1 MKKKFNI
8 MLCTLIGVLSAC
20 NEYDFDQEQYRNEVG
35 LLSNSSLI
43 YDRQVANVGQEKDTI
58 YLVATVSGSQISPNT
73 HHVALLESDS
83 LLKAYNKSNFDIEK
97 EKFAKLLP
105 DECYDFPNKELDIQ
119 AGTSKVMFPIYLKN
133 LERISPDSI
142 YFLEYKIDSL
152 RTPDCN
158 PKKRHVL
165 LRIHKENYYA
175 STQTATYYNYTSS
188 TVIIPNPDGY
198 SEVRRPTNSNRVFPI
213 SENSV
218 RLMAGDENFTDYTT
232 ALDIINK
239 GSIILEM
246 GAQLSENPLAKEL
259 TILPYQSIDVVQL
272 TPIGEYDNTYLL
284 NVIRTPDGRSTY
296 YKEFRLHY
304 KYRLKSTDLYREV
317 NAKLRYQFNPRV
329 ENL

>member
-119 AGTSKVMFPIYLKN
+119 AGTSKVMV
-133 LERISPDSI
+133 SD
-142 YFLEYKIDSL
+142 
-152 RTPDCN
+152 
-158 PKKRHVL
+158 
-165 LRIHKENYYA
+165 
-175 STQTATYYNYTSS
+175 
-188 TVIIPNPDGY
+188 
-198 SEVRRPTNSNRVFPI
+198 
-213 SENSV
+213 
-218 RLMAGDENFTDYTT
+218 
-232 ALDIINK
+232 
-239 GSIILEM
+239 
-246 GAQLSENPLAKEL
+246 LSEKSGKDFTGFYLFSGLQDRSGK
-259 TILPYQSIDVVQL
+259 
-272 TPIGEYDNTYLL
+272 NT
-284 NVIRTPDGRSTY
+284 
-296 YKEFRLHY
+296 
-304 KYRLKSTDLYREV
+304 
-317 NAKLRYQFNPRV
+317 
-329 ENL
+329 

>member
-142 YFLEYKIDSL
+142 YFLDYKIDPEK
-152 RTPDCN
+152 TPNYN
-158 PKKRHVL
+158 PCF
-165 LRIHKENYYA
+165 IA
-175 STQTATYYNYTSS
+175 
-188 TVIIPNPDGY
+188 
-198 SEVRRPTNSNRVFPI
+198 
-213 SENSV
+213 
-218 RLMAGDENFTDYTT
+218 
-232 ALDIINK
+232 
-239 GSIILEM
+239 
-246 GAQLSENPLAKEL
+246 
-259 TILPYQSIDVVQL
+259 
-272 TPIGEYDNTYLL
+272 YL
-284 NVIRTPDGRSTY
+284 
-296 YKEFRLHY
+296 
-304 KYRLKSTDLYREV
+304 
-317 NAKLRYQFNPRV
+317 
-329 ENL
+329 

>member
-142 YFLEYKIDSL
+142 YFLDYKIDPEK
-152 RTPDCN
+152 TPNYN
-158 PKKRHVL
+158 PDKSHVL
-165 LRIHKENYYA
+165 LRIYKENYYA
-175 STQTATYYNYTSS
+175 TTKTSTYYNYTSS
-188 TVIIPNPDGY
+188 TIVIPNPSGSPESVDRQMPIKY
-198 SEVRRPTNSNRVFPI
+198 SRSVPI
-213 SENSV
+213 
-218 RLMAGDENFTDYTT
+218 
-232 ALDIINK
+232 
-239 GSIILEM
+239 
-246 GAQLSENPLAKEL
+246 
-259 TILPYQSIDVVQL
+259 
-272 TPIGEYDNTYLL
+272 
-284 NVIRTPDGRSTY
+284 
-296 YKEFRLHY
+296 
-304 KYRLKSTDLYREV
+304 
-317 NAKLRYQFNPRV
+317 RYA
-329 ENL
+329 